1 MTRKPFMP
9 EILAR
14 IAPRLG
20 AEVVLAP
27 PGFVGRIRFPN
38 GRTSYFWDNKFN
50 LNPISSVK
58 LASDKGYTSYFLRE
72 LGYPTPEE
80 CLFFRE
86 RFRKHVAGAEGV
98 DGAVAFA
105 DRLGWPV
112 VVKPA
117 GLSQGRL
124 VAVVH
129 TESELRTW
137 AHQIFAKERVMV
149 VQQYRAGADYRL
161 VVLDGRVLSAYE
173 RVPLAV
179 TGDGIATVREL
190 LETKQREFATTGR
203 DTVIPLEDPRIGMRL
218 ARRGLT
224 LDSIIASGATE
235 RLIDIANLSLGGTSR
250 EVTSTLHPAW
260 VALAAHIAADIGLRF
275 CGIDILTNG
284 ELRAVP
290 ADYTIIEINSAPGL
304 DHYGSWGP
312 EHEAAVDELYL
323 EVLRAIA
330 APPA

>member
-1 MTRKPFMP
+1 MP

-38 GRTSYFWDNKFN
+38 GRISYFWDNKFN

-58 LASDKGYTSYFLRE
+58 LASDKGYTSWFLRE
-72 LGYPTPEE
+72 LGYPTPAER
-80 CLFFRE
+80 LFFRE

-98 DGAVAFA
+98 DGAVSFA
-105 DRLGWPV
+105 NELGWPV

-129 TESELRTW
+129 DEEELRTW
-137 AHQIFAKERVMV
+137 AQQIFEKERVML
-149 VQQYRAGADYRL
+149 VQQYLAGADYRL

-179 TGDGIATVREL
+179 TGDGTSTVREL
-190 LETKQREFATTGR
+190 VEATQREFIATGR
-203 DTVIPLEDPRIGMRL
+203 DSVIPLHDPRIAMRL

-224 LDSIIASGATE
+224 LDSILANQRTE
-235 RLIDIANLSLGGTSR
+235 RLIDVANLSLGGTSR
-250 EVTSTLHPAW
+250 DVTPALHPAW
-260 VALAAHIAADIGLRF
+260 VALAARIAADLDLRF
-275 CGIDILTNG
+275 CGIDLITAG
-284 ELRAVP
+284 ELHAP
-290 ADYTIIEINSAPGL
+290 PGDYAILEINSAPGL
-304 DHYGSWGP
+304 DNYSASGP
-312 EHEAAVDELYL
+312 EQEAAVDELYL
-323 EVLRAIA
+323 AVLRAIA
-330 APPA
+330 AV